1 MYYYD
6 IVYTMGGERRCMYV
20 LSVINFPNDT
30 PTFVSDKLYPKE
42 WSDVKAYKMSEKR
55 VKFFKWRE
63 ENRRN

>member
-6 IVYTMGGERRCMYV
+6 IVYTMRGERRCMYV
-20 LSVINFPNDT
+20 LSAINFPNDT
-30 PTFVSDKLYPKE
+30 PTFVADKLYPKE